1 MLYQEEIHHTQAS
14 ETPRVS
20 IIVPVY
26 NVRDFLHQC
35 VNSII
40 GQTLENIEIVLVD
53 DGSTD
58 GSGEI
63 ADEFAALDSRIV
75 VIHKK
80 NGGLSDARNVGIE
93 AAKGDFIGFV
103 DSDDWIEPEMF
114 ELLYQ
119 RAVTTDSE
127 LVLCASTRHN
137 VKKSRASRIA
147 LRGNLNMFGKSVSEN
162 PWLIYSGQS
171 YAWNKL
177 YARRLFDDPSLR
189 FPVGQWFEDSA
200 VVYNIMASANRIQ
213 YVDEALYNYRFERPG
228 SITSTVS
235 RKIFDVFKSCDS
247 IISHFTKNDLIKGS
261 TQRVLEII
269 IRNHIIARFDVI
281 LLHADTLMATRYI
294 NKSFHYLDT
303 KFPGWRSRY
312 ETPPEKARSWL
323 FASRKNR
330 ALAYAWAWTPSIVR
344 KKGIRLFDKTE
355 KFIGKLKKP
364 KPEIPASKLRALQL
378 EQIGILNILGAF
390 CRKHDIRYY
399 LAEGTL
405 LGAVRHAGMIPWDD
419 DIDIAVPRE
428 DYERLISIPADQ
440 WPQEIRLWARTTD
453 RRYPLPF
460 SKAISTAPSD
470 FKTAWPKDTPERFA
484 GPFVDI
490 FPLDFTAK
498 PIGKER
504 TPVQKK
510 IRLWRDML
518 LIKRGYKM
526 KKTWKNRLLKFVV
539 PFISFRSLQS
549 RIYRDSIRE
558 NESLYSSHVVN
569 LASSYLPHKQ
579 TFPREW
585 FGKPSMFMF
594 EGTPHPCPSEPHLV
608 LKQTYGNFMTLPPVE
623 KRGRSTHFMRYAPRV
638 H

>member
-1 MLYQEEIHHTQAS
+1 VEVPH
-14 ETPRVS
+14 VS

-26 NVRDFLHQC
+26 NVQDFLHQC

-40 GQTLENIEIVLVD
+40 DQTLQNIEIILVD

-58 GSGEI
+58 DSGRI
-63 ADEFAALDSRIV
+63 ADEFALKDSRIS

-80 NGGLSDARNVGIE
+80 NGGLSEARNVGID

-103 DSDDWIEPEMF
+103 DSDDWIEPTMF
-114 ELLYQ
+114 ELLYN
-119 RAVTTDSE
+119 RAVSTNSE
-127 LVLCASTRHN
+127 VVLCASTRHRL
-137 VKKSRASRIA
+137 KKSQSSRIA
-147 LRGNLNMFGKSVSEN
+147 LRGNLNMFGRSVSEN

-177 YARRLFDDPSLR
+177 YARRLFDDHSLR

-235 RKIFDVFKSCDS
+235 PKIFDIFKSCDS
-247 IISHFTKNDLIKGS
+247 IIDHFKKNDLIKGV
-261 TQRVLEII
+261 TPNVLEII
-269 IRNHIIARFDVI
+269 IRNHIIARFDLV
-281 LLHADTLMATRYI
+281 LLHADTLMATRYV
-294 NKSFHYLDT
+294 SQAFDYLDT
-303 KFPGWRSRY
+303 KFPGWRTRY
-312 ETPPEKARSWL
+312 QTPPEKARSWL

-330 ALAYAWAWTPSIVR
+330 ALAYAWAWIPSIVR
-344 KKGIRLFDKTE
+344 KKGIGLFDKTE
-355 KFIGKLKKP
+355 KLIKKLRKP
-364 KPEIPASKLRALQL
+364 KPKIPESKLRDLQL
-378 EQIGILNILGAF
+378 EQIGILNILGDF
-390 CRKHDIRYY
+390 CRKHDVRYY

-405 LGAVRHAGMIPWDD
+405 LGAVRHSGMIPWDD
-419 DIDIAVPRE
+419 DVDIAVPRE

-440 WPQEIRLWARTTD
+440 WPPEIRLWARTTD

-460 SKAISTAPSD
+460 SKVVTTAPSD
-470 FKTAWPKDTPERFA
+470 FKTVWPKDTPERFA

-490 FPLDFTAK
+490 FPLDFTGK
-498 PIGKER
+498 PTGKAR
-504 TPVQKK
+504 TPIQTK

-526 KKTWKNRLLKFVV
+526 KKSWRNRLLTFVV
-539 PFISFRSLQS
+539 PFIGFRALQKK
-549 RIYRDSIRE
+549 IYRDSTRE
-558 NESLYSSHVVN
+558 NESLYSSHIIN

-585 FGKPSMFMF
+585 FGKPTMRMF
-594 EGTPHPCPSEPHLV
+594 EGTVHPCPAQSKLV
-608 LKQTYGNFMTLPPVE
+608 LTQTYGDFMKLPPVE
-623 KRGRSTHFMRYAPRV
+623 KRGRSTHFIRYVPKKV
-638 H
+638 FP